1 MPVPYVIRVSWLMT
15 SKVTDFTYG
24 LSLRGPYVSALRGHF
39 RAICSACLF
48 SVTVT
53 IIVYRHSHGKRP
65 SMKDAHDNQTPD
77 LLPVKRPRG
86 RPRTG
91 KAMTQAERQA
101 KYRAK
106 VAENNVT
113 VTVNRGLLE
122 RLDAQMQ
129 AIRDGNSA
137 QILTPDEAGQVLEAL
152 RRAHMV
158 QLKGQGR

>member
-1 MPVPYVIRVSWLMT
+1 
-15 SKVTDFTYG
+15 
-24 LSLRGPYVSALRGHF
+24 
-39 RAICSACLF
+39 
-48 SVTVT
+48 
-53 IIVYRHSHGKRP
+53 
-65 SMKDAHDNQTPD
+65 MKDAHDKQTPD
-77 LLPVKRPRG
+77 LLPTKRPRG
-86 RPRTG
+86 RPSTG
-91 KAMTQAERQA
+91 KAMTAAERQA

>member
-1 MPVPYVIRVSWLMT
+1 
-15 SKVTDFTYG
+15 
-24 LSLRGPYVSALRGHF
+24 
-39 RAICSACLF
+39 
-48 SVTVT
+48 
-53 IIVYRHSHGKRP
+53 
-65 SMKDAHDNQTPD
+65 MKDAHDNLTPD

-129 AIRDGNSA
+129 ALRDGSSA
-137 QILTPDEAGQVLEAL
+137 QILTPDEAGQLLEAF
-152 RRAHMV
+152 RRARMV
-158 QLKGQGR
+158 QLKEQGR

>member
-1 MPVPYVIRVSWLMT
+1 
-15 SKVTDFTYG
+15 
-24 LSLRGPYVSALRGHF
+24 
-39 RAICSACLF
+39 
-48 SVTVT
+48 
-53 IIVYRHSHGKRP
+53 
-65 SMKDAHDNQTPD
+65 MKDAHDNQTPD
-77 LLPVKRPRG
+77 LLPIKRPRG

-106 VAENNVT
+106 VAQNNVT
-113 VTVNRGLLE
+113 VTINRGILE

-152 RRAHMV
+152 RRAQMV